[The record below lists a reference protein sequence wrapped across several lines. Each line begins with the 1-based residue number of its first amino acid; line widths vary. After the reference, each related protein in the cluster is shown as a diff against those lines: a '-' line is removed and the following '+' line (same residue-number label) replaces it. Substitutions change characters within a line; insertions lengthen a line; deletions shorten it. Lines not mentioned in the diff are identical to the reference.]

1 MPAIEFASSVGSSLH
16 HLVSGSYTNTTLFLL
31 AFDTLAK
38 TLTLNSTVP
47 GFGLHQFVTSNAAKN
62 RVYPTA
68 MSEPPQ
74 LFAWSVD
81 EQYKFT
87 HLDTVNITSSSCYFS
102 DDGNLAF
109 SSGGSTA
116 AIHALTEDGGIGEQV
131 DEVYMVPEEE
141 IKNVNKTRA
150 AVLYGAH
157 AFDIN
162 VNRKG
167 FVPYLGTNSIFMYDI
182 AENGTAT
189 PLSINLSPT
198 EGDGPRNS
206 YPSKDGKLLYVM
218 TEHNQW
224 LDVYRILDT
233 RLEHVQRGSAIPDEM
248 RGAYTF
254 RSNTVQMSRDGKYLF
269 TSTRSWNNTEANGY
283 VAAFALNDEGLL
295 KSEKAV
301 TFYEAP
307 VTLGS
312 AGGLRVAPWE
322 DESNKDPNV
331 ITDYMYLTDTSE
343 GWIFILGWIPSNHT
357 LDVVASLHYPDNTT
371 PYEATWLD

>member
-1 MPAIEFASSVGSSLH
+1 MPAIEYASSYGSSVH
-16 HLVSGSYTNTTLFLL
+16 HLVSGSYTNKTLFLL
-31 AFDTLAK
+31 AFDTIAR

-47 GFGLHQFVTSNAAKN
+47 GFGLHQFVTTNAAKD
-62 RVYPTA
+62 RVYATA

-74 LFAWSVD
+74 LFSWAVD
-81 EQYKFT
+81 KNYQFT

-116 AIHALTEDGGIGEQV
+116 AIHDLNKDGSIGKQV
-131 DEVYMVPEEE
+131 EELYMVPKEE
-141 IKNVNKTRA
+141 IVNVNKTRA

-167 FVPYLGTNSIFMYDI
+167 FVPHLGTNSIFMYDI
-182 AENGTAT
+182 AKNGTAT

-206 YPSKDGKLLYVM
+206 YSSKDGKLLYVM

-224 LDVYRILDT
+224 LDVYKVLET
-233 RLEHVQRGSAIPDEM
+233 RLEHVQRGSAIPEDV
-248 RGAYTF
+248 RGVFTF

-283 VAAFALNDEGLL
+283 VAAFALNDAGLL
-295 KSEKAV
+295 KQEKAV
-301 TFYEAP
+301 AFYEAP

-312 AGGLRVAPWE
+312 AGGLRVAPWQ
-322 DESNKDPNV
+322 DETNSDPKG
-331 ITDYMYLTDTSE
+331 ITDYMYLSDTSE
-343 GWIFILGWIPSNHT
+343 GWMFILGWTPSNHT
-357 LDVVASLHYPDNTT
+357 LEVVASLRYPDNGT